1 MCETRERPGTMSD
14 PEPTHAEA
22 TDRSSA
28 VDARSSSV
36 DARPSTIEAHDGG
49 PVSLVRR
56 IAGMVRTMRP
66 HQWVKNLFVVAPVVF
81 AKQLT
86 DPHVIKGGIAA
97 FAVFCMLASAVYTL
111 NDLVDVEADRVHP
124 VKRLRPIPSG
134 VVPMPLARAMI
145 VGLLVLALAGASLAP
160 PAFGAVALGYFVLNV
175 AYSFRLKKVAYVD
188 VGCIASGF
196 VMRVLAGGYATT
208 TPVSGYMIAC
218 TAALALFL
226 GFGKRMHEIGSANAT
241 KQRAALQR
249 YSPKVL
255 LGAMSATGLASVA
268 TYVAY
273 TLDEHTRAFFR
284 SNDGA
289 ENWLWLTSI
298 HPLIGVL
305 RFVQLTRTRTKAES
319 PTQEML
325 RDTPFM
331 MNLVIWIIEVVVIV
345 YRLRPT

>member
-1 MCETRERPGTMSD
+1 MND
-14 PEPTHAEA
+14 PVRMPDDEH
-22 TDRSSA
+22 
-28 VDARSSSV
+28 ARSSEDV
-36 DARPSTIEAHDGG
+36 PGASTGG
-49 PVSLVRR
+49 GASTASANGPLPGEDVSFVRR
-56 IAGMVRTMRP
+56 VGGMVRTMRP
-66 HQWVKNLFVVAPVVF
+66 HQWVKNLFVVAPVFF

-86 DPHVIKGGIAA
+86 DAQVIRGGVVA

-124 VKRLRPIPSG
+124 VKRRRPIPSG

-145 VGLLVLALAGASLAP
+145 GGLLVAALLGSLLVP
-160 PAFGAVALGYFVLNV
+160 PSFRAVALGYFTLNV
-175 AYSFRLKKVAYVD
+175 AYSFRLKKVAYLD
-188 VGCIASGF
+188 VGCIATGF
-196 VMRVLAGGYATT
+196 VLRVLAGGLATGT
-208 TPVSGYMIAC
+208 AVSGYMIAC

-226 GFGKRMHEIGSANAT
+226 GFGKRMHEIGGANAT
-241 KQRAALQR
+241 KQRAALDR
-249 YSPKVL
+249 YSPRVL
-255 LGAMSATGLASVA
+255 LVAMTLTGLASVA

-284 SNDGA
+284 SQDGA
-289 ENWLWLTSI
+289 ERWLWLTSL
-298 HPLIGVL
+298 HPLVGVL

-331 MNLVIWIIEVVVIV
+331 LNLVVWIVEVVVIV

>member
-1 MCETRERPGTMSD
+1 MHGLPPTSSEGVDRP
-14 PEPTHAEA
+14 
-22 TDRSSA
+22 
-28 VDARSSSV
+28 SV
-36 DARPSTIEAHDGG
+36 DDDRAPSLEASASTPAEEVG
-49 PVSLVRR
+49 LVRR
-56 IAGMVRTMRP
+56 GLGVIRTMRP

-86 DPHVIKGGIAA
+86 HPHVIKGGVTA

-111 NDLVDVEADRVHP
+111 NDLVDIEADRVHP
-124 VKRLRPIPSG
+124 VKRRRPIPSG
-134 VVPMPLARAMI
+134 VVPVALARAMI
-145 VGLLVLALAGASLAP
+145 VGLLALAAVGASLVP
-160 PAFGAVALGYFVLNV
+160 SAFGAVALAYFILNV
-175 AYSFRLKKVAYVD
+175 AYSFKLKRVAYLD

-196 VMRVLAGGYATT
+196 VLRVLAGGLATG

-241 KQRAALQR
+241 KQRAALER
-249 YSPKVL
+249 YSPTVL
-255 LGAMSATGLASVA
+255 LFAMALTGLASVA

-273 TLDEHTRAFFR
+273 TLDEHTRSFFR

-289 ENWLWLTSI
+289 ENWLWLTSV
-298 HPLIGVL
+298 HPVAGVL
-305 RFVQLTRTRTKAES
+305 RFVQLTRTRKRAES

-331 MNLVIWIIEVVVIV
+331 MNLVVWVVEIVVIV